1 MIAKNAGV
9 GHVRQT
15 SADVRQRAQ
24 TLPTFCPAGFDSH
37 KMSNKENKNDHCRR
51 GTSFWSQKDRNY
63 RRLDGKIQDTFLK
76 NTGDLK
82 GDFNDKYNKKKTFFH
97 NWYGL

>member
-1 MIAKNAGV
+1 MTRI
-9 GHVRQT
+9 
-15 SADVRQRAQ
+15 QRNSVFS
-24 TLPTFCPAGFDSH
+24 LVLVNS
-37 KMSNKENKNDHCRR
+37 RR
-51 GTSFWSQKDRNY
+51 GTAFWSQKYSNY

-82 GDFNDKYNKKKTFFH
+82 GDFNDKYNKKKTFFY